1 LPTNADL
8 LLDSSAAVALLS
20 PANYLY
26 PAVRD
31 RVAAHQLGLAGHA
44 AYETYSVLTRL
55 PTPARLSSTAARE
68 LLATRFPAS
77 RFLEAVAGSALL
89 DRLATAGIVGGAVY
103 DALVAEAARVHE
115 LVLIS
120 CDRRAV
126 PTYQAMGTVY
136 ELVG

>member
-1 LPTNADL
+1 LPTSADL
-8 LLDSSAAVALLS
+8 LLDSSAAVALVS
-20 PANYLY
+20 PANDLY
-26 PAVRD
+26 AAVQG
-31 RVAAHQLGLAGHA
+31 RVAARRLGLAGHA

-55 PTPARLSSTAARE
+55 PSPARLSSTAARE

-77 RFLEAVAGSALL
+77 QFLEAAAGSALV
-89 DRLATAGIVGGAVY
+89 DRLARAGIVGGAVY
-103 DALVAEAARVHE
+103 DALVAEAARVHD

-126 PTYQAMGTVY
+126 RTYQAMGARY